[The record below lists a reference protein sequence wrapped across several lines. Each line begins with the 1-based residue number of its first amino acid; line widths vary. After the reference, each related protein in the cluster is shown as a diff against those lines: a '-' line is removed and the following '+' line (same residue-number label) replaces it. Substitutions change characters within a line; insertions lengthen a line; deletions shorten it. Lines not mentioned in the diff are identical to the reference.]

1 MKERPD
7 RPYSREDLIKAINSI
22 DNSIPS
28 EGRSAHEYVHQ
39 LNIRTE
45 DLESKRVLDL
55 GSGSNLNLARQLPEE
70 GIQAEIISF
79 SPGFYHGKTW
89 DRRAERADEA
99 GTLAVAGMA
108 EELPFADRSF
118 DTVLAF
124 YVTIY
129 LQDSKRIEIVISE
142 MIRVLKPGGVA
153 YIGPIFVLD
162 PVRKVRGIDTNRV
175 WLDRYYIA
183 GLLEGKA
190 QPTWERAP
198 FADREAYS
206 IRVVKNK
213 E

>member
-7 RPYSREDLIKAINSI
+7 RPYSREDLIKAINSL

-28 EGRSAHEYVHQ
+28 EGRSAGEYLHQ

-45 DLESKRVLDL
+45 NLEGKRVLDL

-70 GIQAEIISF
+70 GIQAEVISF

-89 DRRAERADEA
+89 NERAERADEA
-99 GTLAVAGMA
+99 RTLTVAGMA
-108 EELPFADRSF
+108 EELPFADGSF

-129 LQDSKRIEIVISE
+129 LQDSKRIEIAISE
-142 MIRVLKPGGVA
+142 MIRVLKPGGAA

-162 PVRKVRGIDTNRV
+162 PVRKVRGIDTNT
-175 WLDRYYIA
+175 I
-183 GLLEGKA
+183 
-190 QPTWERAP
+190 
-198 FADREAYS
+198 
-206 IRVVKNK
+206 
-213 E
+213 